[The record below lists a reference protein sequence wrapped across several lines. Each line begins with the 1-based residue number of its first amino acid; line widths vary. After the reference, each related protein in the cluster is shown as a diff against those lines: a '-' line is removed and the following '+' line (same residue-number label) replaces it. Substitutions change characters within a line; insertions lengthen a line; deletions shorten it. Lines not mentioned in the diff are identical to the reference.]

1 MSKMHIW
8 KSVVNEERNEEK
20 KNEKKKKVLEKVLFL
35 INVCVAVGLVN
46 ALKSGGTCGARRQQL
61 LWH

>member
-1 MSKMHIW
+1 M
-8 KSVVNEERNEEK
+8 NEERNEEK

-35 INVCVAVGLVN
+35 IDVCVAVGLVN